1 MQYCRGGAC
10 PSRRR
15 TNSSYRPLLKWKKP
29 PNCHCEEAKGRRG
42 ALSAQREEVP
52 LGCNLAVPARI
63 TEKLRRIWQCYAAG
77 RRGRRPLQWRVRSAI
92 MPPNPRPARRSG
104 SAATDAIGLYVLSAL
119 CTNWKCLPEIATAP
133 LGPRNDKSGAF
144 TIVTATGTSRSCGAG
159 RGQPGPYKARA
170 FARRS
175 VQIGSAFPRLPRAQS
190 ALAMTNLEALCIP
203 RSMIHSTLAHP
214 A

>member
-1 MQYCRGGAC
+1 M
-10 PSRRR
+10 
-15 TNSSYRPLLKWKKP
+15 
-29 PNCHCEEAKGRRG
+29 CHCEEAKGRRG

-133 LGPRNDKSGAF
+133 LGPRNDKLVNLTPPNSRCKAYGLHGAQGTPLQTQSVHAVF
-144 TIVTATGTSRSCGAG
+144 TTACTNCKCSAG
-159 RGQPGPYKARA
+159 RGMPRPYSARLAASRNFPLSILNFPFPAAPTAHGWRPCPMPFSFPG
-170 FARRS
+170 S
-175 VQIGSAFPRLPRAQS
+175 
-190 ALAMTNLEALCIP
+190 
-203 RSMIHSTLAHP
+203 
-214 A
+214 